1 MATPPQAPPSEAP
14 AVPAT
19 TTTIKTTTSKP
30 IHSLVLDTGPLIKN
44 DPTVSA
50 LLAQAEQLYILPSV
64 VPEIRDA
71 ATRTRVETQLLPFVT
86 VRAPHPRSLGII
98 REFARKTGDL
108 GVLSKP
114 DIEVLALGYELECE
128 RNGGDWRL
136 RSSPDQKQVNGKPPQ
151 RTSEA
156 VETSVVGSAVEKTE
170 GAVEPATE
178 APVEALE
185 KLNLAHAAETEEDA
199 ANTDVSPKV
208 DAKDQ
213 AEETTPAKD
222 EVPAENVVIE
232 EDEDEDDGEASD
244 DDGGWITPSNVK
256 KHKGQDN
263 GSTPSKSPQRTLQAA
278 VLTSDFAMQNVALR
292 MNLNLVTP
300 TFARITQLK
309 TWVLRCHGCFKV
321 TKDMERQFC
330 PSCGQPTL
338 IRTSC
343 STDEQGNFRL
353 HMKKGFQWN
362 NRGNVYSVPKP
373 VHGSPHGRLAK
384 HAGGQNN
391 WGAGLLLAEDQKE
404 YVKAADAQKRQKK
417 KDLMD
422 DEFLPGIL
430 TGDRSGGG
438 KIRVGA
444 GRAINSRR
452 RR

>member
-1 MATPPQAPPSEAP
+1 MATSPQAPPSEAP
-14 AVPAT
+14 AVPT
-19 TTTIKTTTSKP
+19 TTTPPTKTTTGKP

-64 VPEIRDA
+64 VPEIRDV

-128 RNGGDWRL
+128 RNGSDWRL
-136 RSSPDQKQVNGKPPQ
+136 RSSPDQKQVNGKSPQ
-151 RTSEA
+151 RTAEA
-156 VETSVVGSAVEKTE
+156 AETSAVSAAVEKTE
-170 GAVEPATE
+170 GAVESVTE

-185 KLNLAHAAETEEDA
+185 KLNVAHAAETEDA
-199 ANTDVSPKV
+199 ANTDNSPNA
-208 DAKDQ
+208 DAQDQ
-213 AEETTPAKD
+213 SEETK
-222 EVPAENVVIE
+222 PAEDGIAAENIVLD
-232 EDEDEDDGEASD
+232 DEDEDDGKASD

-256 KHKGQDN
+256 KHKGLGH

-362 NRGNVYSVPKP
+362 NRGNVYSVPRP

-404 YVKAADAQKRQKK
+404 YVRAADAQKKQKK

>member
-1 MATPPQAPPSEAP
+1 M
-14 AVPAT
+14 
-19 TTTIKTTTSKP
+19 TSKP

-64 VPEIRDA
+64 VPEIRDT

-86 VRAPHPRSLGII
+86 VRAPSSKSVGII

-114 DIEVLALGYELECE
+114 DIEVLALGYDLECE

-136 RSSPDQKQVNGKPPQ
+136 RNSPDQKQVNGKPPQ
-151 RTSEA
+151 KMQVASQTTDDAIIAEA
-156 VETSVVGSAVEKTE
+156 AGSVAVST
-170 GAVEPATE
+170 TE
-178 APVEALE
+178 ATAEALGR
-185 KLNLAHAAETEEDA
+185 LAVTDSAETEDAAKMEDA
-199 ANTDVSPKV
+199 AEPLDATIV
-208 DAKDQ
+208 DHEHGHATRLEDLPATKD
-213 AEETTPAKD
+213 T
-222 EVPAENVVIE
+222 VPEAI
-232 EDEDEDDGEASD
+232 EDEDDSEASD
-244 DDGGWITPSNVK
+244 DDGGWITPSNVN
-256 KHKGQDN
+256 KHKAQGN
-263 GSTPSKSPQRTLQAA
+263 GSTPAKNPQRTLQAA

-292 MNLNLVTP
+292 MNLNLITP
-300 TFARITQLK
+300 SFSRITQLK

-321 TKDMERQFC
+321 TKDMEKQFC

-343 STDEQGNFRL
+343 STDERGNFQL
-353 HMKKGFQWN
+353 HLKRGFQWN

-373 VHGSPHGRLAK
+373 VHGTPHGRLAK

-391 WGAGLLLAEDQKE
+391 WGASLLLAEDQKE
-404 YVKAADAQKRQKK
+404 YLKASDAQRKQKK

-422 DEFLPGIL
+422 NEFLPGIL
-430 TGDRSGGG
+430 TGDRSGNG
-438 KIRVGA
+438 KIKVGA

>member
-14 AVPAT
+14 AVPT
-19 TTTIKTTTSKP
+19 TTTTTKTTTTSKP

-151 RTSEA
+151 RTPEVA
-156 VETSVVGSAVEKTE
+156 ETSAASAAVEKTE
-170 GAVEPATE
+170 GAVESATG
-178 APVEALE
+178 ALVEALE
-185 KLNLAHAAETEEDA
+185 KLNVAHVAETEDA
-199 ANTDVSPKV
+199 ANTDDTPEADSQ
-208 DAKDQ
+208 DQ
-213 AEETTPAKD
+213 AEETTSAED
-222 EVPAENVVIE
+222 GIAAENVVIE

-244 DDGGWITPSNVK
+244 DDGGWITPANVK
-256 KHKGQDN
+256 KHKGQGH

-362 NRGNVYSVPKP
+362 NRGNVYSVPRP

-404 YVKAADAQKRQKK
+404 YVKAAEAQRKQKK